1 MESPFFMCI
10 NSWTV
15 RALGYF
21 GIVCLVSSERTWVFF
36 LPPNVHDFLTF
47 LGMARLGCCHCAL
60 VAALHT
66 LLHPVVGTWN
76 MFFSQLHLKF
86 VLPLFWGVPSILR
99 RLDFW
104 SLLLCT
110 RSLSRLAG
118 HFCCDRGTLKLLL
131 RLSPEVASC
140 CTSVI
145 TVWQFVCRSGVLKP
159 LLQHSNTHRDRSWNM
174 RILFVAQ
181 EQNLSPF
188 LTFSGHL
195 NQCVGTGAS
204 KLTSSKRLRKM
215 TVQIGFYSWIWA
227 QQL

>member
-1 MESPFFMCI
+1 MSHPGLKHVESPFFMCI

-36 LPPNVHDFLTF
+36 LPPNVHFLTF

-131 RLSPEVASC
+131 AQSQC
-140 CTSVI
+140 I
-145 TVWQFVCRSGVLKP
+145 GVPKKP
-159 LLQHSNTHRDRSWNM
+159 VR
-174 RILFVAQ
+174 
-181 EQNLSPF
+181 
-188 LTFSGHL
+188 G
-195 NQCVGTGAS
+195 
-204 KLTSSKRLRKM
+204 
-215 TVQIGFYSWIWA
+215 WA
-227 QQL
+227 QKWLHVVPAL